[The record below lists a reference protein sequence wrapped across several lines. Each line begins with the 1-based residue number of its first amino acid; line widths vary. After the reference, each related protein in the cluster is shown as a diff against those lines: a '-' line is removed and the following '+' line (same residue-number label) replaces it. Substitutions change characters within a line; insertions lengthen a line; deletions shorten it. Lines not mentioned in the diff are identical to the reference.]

1 LDTDRSIRIIPVC
14 GIPEIRSGDDLA
26 ALISTSLRDGNC
38 RVMRNDIFVV
48 AQKIVSKAEGR
59 IVLLESVMPSRKAA
73 DWADQWGKDPRIVEL
88 VLRESKSILR
98 MERGIIISETRHGF
112 ICANAGVDASN
123 AGENSAILLP
133 ENPDESARVLQ
144 SGLQECFKLP
154 VGVIISDTFGRAWRE
169 GLVNVALGV
178 SGLHALTDYRGTR
191 DADGKLLNATI
202 IATADEIASA
212 AELVMGKADH
222 IPVAI
227 VRGFTQ
233 TVPSGSGRDLIR
245 PTERDLFR

>member
-1 LDTDRSIRIIPVC
+1 M
-14 GIPEIRSGDDLA
+14 PEINPGDDLA
-26 ALISTSLRDGNC
+26 ALISSSLREQNC

-59 IVLLESVMPSRKAA
+59 IVLLESVKPSRKAA
-73 DWADQWGKDPRIVEL
+73 DWADQWGKNPRVVEL

-98 MERGIIISETRHGF
+98 MERGIIVSETQHGF

-133 ENPDESARVLQ
+133 ENPDESARLLK
-144 SGLQECFKLP
+144 SGLQECFKVP

-178 SGLHALTDYRGTR
+178 SGPPALIDYRGTR

-245 PTERDLFR
+245 PPERDLFR

>member
-1 LDTDRSIRIIPVC
+1 M
-14 GIPEIRSGDDLA
+14 PEICPGDDLA
-26 ALISTSLRDGNC
+26 ALISSSLRQQNC
-38 RVMRNDIFVV
+38 RVMPNDIFVV

-59 IVLLESVMPSRKAA
+59 IVFLESVTPSRKAA

-88 VLRESKSILR
+88 VLRESKTILR
-98 MERGIIISETRHGF
+98 MERGIIISETQHGF

-123 AGENSAILLP
+123 AGQNSAILLP

-144 SGLQECFKLP
+144 SALQERLKVP

-178 SGLHALTDYRGTR
+178 SGLPALTDYRGTR

-212 AELVMGKADH
+212 AELVMGKADRV
-222 IPVAI
+222 PVAI